1 MNIVKFKDI
10 ILENNEL
17 FNKKFKGKY
26 AYWIRMQC
34 AVSLN
39 DISTSDYVKYEKNDE
54 LYDMFA
60 EDDVDYIYTDDY
72 IDYIDIVETDKVN
85 GVKDF
90 IVRNSFAPGDNITL
104 EELKKF
110 RTWIAKTLL
119 IIGSGTFEESEI
131 HVLDYYK
138 NGMYND
144 IVKYLEEFGKPQ
156 TTLTNPLQQSPCN
169 CQSYNNSMTT
179 PIISTCDPIYIYR
192 NNIYKKM
199 VDMFSNID
207 FWSRLGTEFIKEFKL
222 YIDNIVKCNLVLYKS
237 QYVSDFVDCGCNSM
251 DTQSEM
257 MKILQ
262 QLSQSLQ
269 YIIDDDITGH
279 KNYILDAFTNWAR
292 YIYENME
299 W

>member
-1 MNIVKFKDI
+1 
-10 ILENNEL
+10 
-17 FNKKFKGKY
+17 
-26 AYWIRMQC
+26 
-34 AVSLN
+34 
-39 DISTSDYVKYEKNDE
+39 
-54 LYDMFA
+54 
-60 EDDVDYIYTDDY
+60 
-72 IDYIDIVETDKVN
+72 
-85 GVKDF
+85 
-90 IVRNSFAPGDNITL
+90 
-104 EELKKF
+104 
-110 RTWIAKTLL
+110 
-119 IIGSGTFEESEI
+119 
-131 HVLDYYK
+131 
-138 NGMYND
+138 
-144 IVKYLEEFGKPQ
+144 
-156 TTLTNPLQQSPCN
+156 
-169 CQSYNNSMTT
+169 
-179 PIISTCDPIYIYR
+179 
-192 NNIYKKM
+192 M